1 MPPPWFPQEV
11 IDQIIDWAAQD
22 TPESLRALR
31 LTSRRFVERTRRHIY
46 FNMDFADPQ
55 WISGET
61 WRILKN
67 DPSLFKHVRKMT
79 FCERLPGFKVS
90 KEEFQEVLGHL
101 DLRALVIDVVGIYK
115 RWKELEVPTRWPQ
128 LVYLSIK
135 LKDYAMSCKVFYS
148 LPHLR
153 ELRLTYRSYAR
164 PLWKPAA
171 PTVGKMPWKLKSLHY
186 DHDGDEPSHNRRLR
200 LVGSDSGEY
209 IRPMRLLVNP
219 AWEPQVYGELVHLS
233 LIMHRHEH
241 QRFAFSRILPLC
253 ERSGLKTLRLQYGS
267 FPGRT
272 WMDVRAYSVTP
283 FRFRSTDVST
293 VKDFLA
299 DCERNNRQLPSF
311 TSLEYL
317 SLCLR
322 SDQWDRRS
330 DLHPI
335 PPHAANL
342 ASTILGVETQPSL
355 EAMELTFSWTL
366 TPPLDR
372 GEPLPS
378 PAELSQK
385 DLVVPGP
392 EWARLEAIL
401 LDRLRFPQLRAIR
414 IKMHVTDHMHR
425 KSTDG
430 YRSSDNSA
438 LGRALQEQLLS
449 AMPQVRDSGL
459 IVDVG
464 RRDTQQA
471 FDRIAKAKLATAWCY
486 E

>member
-1 MPPPWFPQEV
+1 
-11 IDQIIDWAAQD
+11 
-22 TPESLRALR
+22 
-31 LTSRRFVERTRRHIY
+31 
-46 FNMDFADPQ
+46 MDFADPQ

-101 DLRALVIDVVGIYK
+101 DLRALVIDVVGTYK

-135 LKDYAMSCKVFYS
+135 LKDYAMSCKVFYL

-241 QRFAFSRILPLC
+241 QRMDPFRAGHGWTFSRTSS
-253 ERSGLKTLRLQYGS
+253 R
-267 FPGRT
+267 
-272 WMDVRAYSVTP
+272 
-283 FRFRSTDVST
+283 T
-293 VKDFLA
+293 VKGISPITVLH
-299 DCERNNRQLPSF
+299 LP
-311 TSLEYL
+311 EYL

-330 DLHPI
+330 NLHPI

-342 ASTILGVETQPSL
+342 ASTILGVETQSSL

-430 YRSSDNSA
+430 YRSSDDSA